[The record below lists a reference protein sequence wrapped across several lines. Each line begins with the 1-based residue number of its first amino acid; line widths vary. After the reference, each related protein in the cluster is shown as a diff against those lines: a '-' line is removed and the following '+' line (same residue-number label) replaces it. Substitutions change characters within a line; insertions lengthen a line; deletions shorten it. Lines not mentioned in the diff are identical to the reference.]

1 MITSKTYTIET
12 RLNQRDNAEIIEY
25 AKEYNVLYGK
35 MLRFTWHRYNN
46 GGTFNMKKSEFNTL
60 LQRTFGVNKRLANSV
75 ISEVEGLYK
84 ALYQLKWYEYGQ
96 LKGKIA
102 KKRKKVEKL
111 SKKVYAIREKAKKDG
126 IEPLVMVEQRL
137 DISKYV
143 PEGFGTGDCVIIADK
158 TLHIVDYK
166 HGKGVEVSAENNPQ
180 MMCYALGAAEMFG
193 ILYDIETVHM
203 TIFQPRLANVS
214 EWSISIKELYN
225 WAETVLKPAAELAY
239 KGEGEF
245 KAGTHCKFCKIKAS
259 CRKRMEYNM
268 ELARYDFAMPDTLED
283 AEVAILLGRLDEL
296 ISWASDV
303 KEYALQ
309 QALCGKNYDGYKVV
323 EGRASRK
330 YSDDE
335 KVAEAVKAAG
345 YDPYEQKLLGITAM
359 TSLMGKKK
367 FEEVLGGLLV
377 KPQGKPTLV
386 PESDKRPPMNV
397 ASDDFKEDK

>member
-1 MITSKTYTIET
+1 MAAHALLSASASHRWIECPPSA
-12 RLNQRDNAEIIEY
+12 RKCAEVADTASEY
-25 AKEYNVLYGK
+25 ALQGTDAHALCEYKVLKYLGK
-35 MLRFTWHRYNN
+35 RVKNP
-46 GGTFNMKKSEFNTL
+46 
-60 LQRTFGVNKRLANSV
+60 
-75 ISEVEGLYK
+75 
-84 ALYQLKWYEYGQ
+84 
-96 LKGKIA
+96 A
-102 KKRKKVEKL
+102 KKLRYHDQEMEDC
-111 SKKVYAIREKAKKDG
+111 SDVYVGLITELVEKAKKDG